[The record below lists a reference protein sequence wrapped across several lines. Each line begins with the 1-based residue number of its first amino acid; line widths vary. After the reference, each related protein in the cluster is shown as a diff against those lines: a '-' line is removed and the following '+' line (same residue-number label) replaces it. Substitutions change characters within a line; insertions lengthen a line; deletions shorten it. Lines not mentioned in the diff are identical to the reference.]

1 MRSISFKKK
10 LDLFLIS
17 ILPLSIITGP
27 SISLLNI
34 ILINLVCVIYLYK
47 EKMLYIFD
55 ITYVKFLL
63 ILYLY
68 LILNTFISLDYK
80 IGLGR
85 NLGFLR
91 FIGLFIFINYLFFK
105 NENLKKVIF
114 FWFLIISLTIFDVFV
129 EYFFGKNI
137 FGWGDEP
144 PNIPRVVSFF
154 KDEHIVGA
162 FLIGFFFILLGY
174 LLDNFKNRR
183 FLILIFSLIFLIAVF
198 VTGERSNFIRL
209 FLGLLIIFFF
219 LDYLKIQTKIILT
232 FLVSCILLLIINQ
245 SEYLKVRYFGQLIS
259 NFSSREKIDIYI
271 ENSVYFNLYKSGINV
286 FKKYPYFGV
295 GNKNY
300 RVETCENTKSN
311 SNYWCS
317 THPHQLY
324 IEFLSEH
331 GLFGTII
338 LLGIIFMLMFKILIS
353 IFSTKNYTQIGSFI
367 YLVIVFIPVLP
378 SGSFFSDFNST
389 IFWLNLS
396 ITFACSKKTNIFE
409 KNKI

>member
-55 ITYVKFLL
+55 NTYVKFLL

-68 LILNTFISLDYK
+68 LILNTFISLDHK

-129 EYFFGKNI
+129 EYFLGKNI

-162 FLIGFFFILLGY
+162 FLIGFYFILLGY
-174 LLDNFKNRR
+174 LLDNFKNRG
-183 FLILIFSLIFLIAVF
+183 FLILIFSLILLISVF

-209 FLGLLIIFFF
+209 FIGLLIIFSF

-232 FLVSCILLLIINQ
+232 FLISLILILIINQ

-259 NFSSREKIDIYI
+259 NFSTKEKIDNYI
-271 ENSVYFNLYKSGINV
+271 EKSVYFNLYKSGIKV

-300 RVETCENTKSN
+300 RVETCDKKKSN
-311 SNYWCS
+311 SNYWCA

-338 LLGIIFMLMFKILIS
+338 LLGIIFMLMFKILIC

-396 ITFACSKKTNIFE
+396 IMFACSKKTNIFE
-409 KNKI
+409 KN